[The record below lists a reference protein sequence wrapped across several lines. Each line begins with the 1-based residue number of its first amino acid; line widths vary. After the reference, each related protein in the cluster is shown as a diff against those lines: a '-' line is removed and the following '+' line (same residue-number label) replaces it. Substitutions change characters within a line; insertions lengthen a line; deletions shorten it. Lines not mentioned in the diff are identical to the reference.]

1 MKHWHPESPDG
12 DGSTPGHARGRHRE
26 MPPGWW
32 IFPGI
37 FFGFFLW
44 AGIFVL
50 LVSGLSW
57 LVN

>member
-1 MKHWHPESPDG
+1 
-12 DGSTPGHARGRHRE
+12 

-44 AGIFVL
+44 AGIFAL

-57 LVN
+57 LIN